1 MDEQNPLKN
10 PSESS
15 PLDPEGELEPNSEVE
30 DFFQKLMDKSEM
42 RRPRPSPEAI
52 AAALQAMQRLGIAGA
67 EDQSNA
73 AAEPPVGTTQLGI
86 PCPACGYSNQ
96 PGNHFC
102 GMCGRAVHGDET
114 AAGPHVGEAPP
125 MPMNAPGPHQY
136 HHHYHHHYIVGGEG
150 GDLLS
155 AALGQRPAATPAK
168 EPVRSRASSGGP
180 ALSRTEAALRQ
191 MTQDWALACNN
202 KQLDDLLEF
211 YAADALVLRPNL
223 PPVRGTPAIREFFF
237 SALDSGLGD
246 VEMEPLR
253 VELLGDVGY
262 EAGRCKML
270 VPIAVGK
277 RREER
282 GKYVVVFAK
291 QKSGEWKAVLDSWST
306 DLTLGAGEPA
316 PTKAAL
322 QQPRR

>member
-1 MDEQNPLKN
+1 VDEQNPLKN

-42 RRPRPSPEAI
+42 RRPKPSPEAI

-67 EDQSNA
+67 EDQPNA
-73 AAEPPVGTTQLGI
+73 PAEPPLGNHQPGA
-86 PCPACGYSNQ
+86 PCPVCGYSNQ
-96 PGNHFC
+96 PENHFC
-102 GMCGRAVHGDET
+102 GMCGRAVQGDET
-114 AAGPHVGEAPP
+114 AAGPHAGEPP
-125 MPMNAPGPHQY
+125 RMPMNAPGPHQY
-136 HHHYHHHYIVGGEG
+136 HHHYHHHYFVGAEG

-155 AALGQRPAATPAK
+155 ATLGQRPAATPAK
-168 EPVRSRASSGGP
+168 EALRSRPSSGAP

-211 YAADALVLRPNL
+211 YAPDALVLRPNL

-316 PTKAAL
+316 PTKAVF